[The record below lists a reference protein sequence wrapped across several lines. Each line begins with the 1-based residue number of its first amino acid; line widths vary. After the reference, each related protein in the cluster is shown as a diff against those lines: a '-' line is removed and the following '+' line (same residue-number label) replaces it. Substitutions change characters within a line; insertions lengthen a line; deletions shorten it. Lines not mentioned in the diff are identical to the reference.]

1 MKNMK
6 RSIAATFFTL
16 VVGVGSAHAVD
27 ILNTPGEV
35 NERGVKWTQPEMV
48 LSGNGKLESNGS
60 KYRGE
65 ISCTATVTALRDRH
79 NKVKIETED
88 GRVDI
93 KAKSNTATVTLS
105 DCIVTDSEG
114 TVNELG
120 STIVFSNGDVKVKI
134 EGYATGFDTG
144 YTFDEMKIKGRY
156 DKRDDRRHSRRH
168 GKHGKKDRR
177 GEKDRTAL
185 SLKLYDGTITPV
197 VVPLPE
203 PELQPL
209 VDLTDALG
217 DQAGPVGLT
226 PR

>member
-1 MKNMK
+1 MKNLK

-16 VVGVGSAHAVD
+16 VVGVGAAHAVD

-35 NERGVKWTQPEMV
+35 NERGVEWTQPEMV
-48 LSGNGKLESNGS
+48 LSGNGKLESNGGE
-60 KYRGE
+60 YRGE
-65 ISCTATVTALRDRH
+65 ISCTVTVAALRDRH
-79 NKVKIETED
+79 NKVKIENED
-88 GRVDI
+88 GRVEI

-105 DCIVTDSEG
+105 DCTVTDSDG
-114 TVNELG
+114 TVNELA
-120 STIVFSNGDVKVKI
+120 SPIVFSNGDVKVKI

-144 YTFDEMKIKGRY
+144 YTFDKVKIKGRY

-168 GKHGKKDRR
+168 GKHGKKDR
-177 GEKDRTAL
+177 TVL
-185 SLKLYDGTITPV
+185 SLKLYDGTIAPV

-203 PELQPL
+203 PQPQ

>member
-35 NERGVKWTQPEMV
+35 KERGIEWTQPEMV
-48 LSGNGKLESNGS
+48 LSGNGKLESNGNE
-60 KYRGE
+60 YRGE

-79 NKVKIETED
+79 NKIKIETED
-88 GRVDI
+88 GRVEI

-105 DCIVTDSEG
+105 DCTVTDSEG
-114 TVNELG
+114 TVNELD
-120 STIVFSNGDVKVKI
+120 SPIVFSNGDVKVKI

-168 GKHGKKDRR
+168 GKHSKKDRR
-177 GEKDRTAL
+177 GEKDRNGL
-185 SLKLYDGTITPV
+185 SLKLYDGTIAPV
-197 VVPLPE
+197 VVPEPE
-203 PELQPL
+203 PQ

-217 DQAGPVGLT
+217 DQAGPAGLT